1 VIASGSTRD
10 AGTAAWQE
18 PLLFLTEEN
27 PFPPVGGR
35 RTRDATL
42 IQRLALR
49 GPVEVLTFQTTDAET
64 SVHLPETITTTFVH
78 RKLPLWVE
86 HLRSLIRPR
95 GLEGLCVNMVAALKA
110 RAASRGRLLWVSR
123 LEMAQYIPLAR
134 SLGYR
139 IVLDEHHVES
149 ERRMDEAVIS
159 PARWAHTLSAWQA
172 SRLEENYAEG
182 ADHLVTASELAAS
195 RLRKAVPQAK
205 ISVIPTTIDSSQFSP
220 LAETRGKTL
229 LFSGLLNRPANLEAL
244 EWFGHEILP
253 RIRAR
258 LGARLPD
265 IVVAGRNP
273 TPQLI
278 SRLQEWGV
286 RVHADPPS
294 IRPLLEEA
302 AIVFLPIRTGD
313 AGHLRILEAMAAG
326 RPVVTTGKGAAGLLL
341 TPTVDAFVTE
351 TPDAFAMALVKLLEN
366 REVYEQIRTNAL
378 ATART
383 RYDIS
388 STDQLIR
395 ALSLSG

>member
-1 VIASGSTRD
+1 MISAAPPAD
-10 AGTAAWQE
+10 AGSPAWKE
-18 PLLFLTEEN
+18 RLLFLTEEN

-35 RTRDATL
+35 RNRDATL
-42 IQRLALR
+42 IQRLACR
-49 GPVEVLTFQTTDAET
+49 GPVEVLTFQSADAET
-64 SVHLPETITTTFVH
+64 SVHLPESITTTFVH

-86 HLRSLIRPR
+86 HLRSLIRPK

-110 RAASRGRLLWVSR
+110 RSTPRGRLLWVSR

-149 ERRMDEAVIS
+149 ERRKDEAVIS
-159 PARWAHTLSAWQA
+159 PSRWAFALSAWQA

-195 RLRKAVPQAK
+195 RLRKAVPQAR
-205 ISVIPTTIDSSQFSP
+205 ISVIPTTIDSSQFAP
-220 LAETRGKTL
+220 IADTRGKTL

-244 EWFGHEILP
+244 EWFGNEILP
-253 RIRAR
+253 RIKAR
-258 LGARLPD
+258 LGVRLPE

-294 IRPLLEEA
+294 MRPLLEDA
-302 AIVFLPIRTGD
+302 AVVFLPIRTGD
-313 AGHLRILEAMAAG
+313 AAHLRILEAMAAG

-341 TPTVDAFVTE
+341 TPTVDAFVAE

-366 REVYEQIRTNAL
+366 TEIYEQIKTNAL

-395 ALSLSG
+395 ELALSG